1 MPQYVVFAVDD
12 DEDAWEQADEETRN
26 ETYAADQAFIELLE
40 QRGGR
45 VVGGADLSHS
55 RDTRVLTRAA
65 DGPAVVTDGP
75 YAETVEQVSGFY
87 IVECDDL
94 ETVVEAARLMAE
106 GHTRLEVRPRPRKD
120 QS

>member
-1 MPQYVVFAVDD
+1 MPQYVVFAVDA

-26 ETYAADQAFIELLE
+26 ETYAADQAFIKLLE

-55 RDTRVLTRAA
+55 RNTRVLAKTG
-65 DGPAVVTDGP
+65 DGAAVVTDGP

-94 ETVVEAARLMAE
+94 DTVVEAARLMLE
-106 GHTRLEVRPRPRKD
+106 GHTRMEIRPRPEKD

>member
-12 DEDAWEQADEETRN
+12 DDNAWEQASEKTRN

-40 QRGGR
+40 KRGGR

-55 RDTRVLTRAA
+55 RNTRLLTKDGDGAA
-65 DGPAVVTDGP
+65 MVTEGP
-75 YAETVEQVSGFY
+75 YAETVEQVSGFF

-94 ETVVEAARLMAE
+94 DTVVEAARLMLE
-106 GHTRLEVRPRPRKD
+106 GHTRLEIRPRPVGD
-120 QS
+120 PS